1 MRKSSNNSSS
11 RKSGGLMATDMN
23 RLQGEI
29 EENPRVP
36 ALHDEAD
43 AGVERLIVGFMRALL
58 DEQKPAP
65 APVPLPSTGNEVPS
79 FLQLKTPLVGAT
91 LAKESV

>member
-1 MRKSSNNSSS
+1 MRIRNNS

-43 AGVERLIVGFMRALL
+43 AGVERLIVGFLRALL

-65 APVPLPSTGNEVPS
+65 APVPLPSTGNEIPS
-79 FLQLKTPLVGAT
+79 FLQLKSPVVGSSLV
-91 LAKESV
+91 KESV

>member
-1 MRKSSNNSSS
+1 MRIRNNS

-29 EENPRVP
+29 VENPRVP
-36 ALHDEAD
+36 ELQDEANG
-43 AGVERLIVGFMRALL
+43 AVERLVAGFLRALL

-65 APVPLPSTGNEVPS
+65 VPVPLPSTGNEVPS
-79 FLQLKTPLVGAT
+79 FLQRKAPLM
-91 LAKESV
+91 KESV